1 MGPRT
6 GGTRHK
12 EHTLS
17 MNTFLMMGGYAL
29 YVWSSYAITAI
40 AMIGVYFY
48 AKREE
53 ARKVG
58 MLRGLV
64 AEKVK

>member
-1 MGPRT
+1 
-6 GGTRHK
+6 
-12 EHTLS
+12 